1 LKTTE
6 TNIKIID
13 FDNETKQVI
22 KSLNY
27 EWLNKYFHIEQ
38 GDVISL
44 SNPQREIIEKGGYIY
59 YASLNNEIVG
69 TVSLIKKENNLFEL
83 GKMAVTQSAQGY
95 GIGTILLEHCL
106 KVVRNKQIPKLVLYS
121 NTQLE
126 SAIHLYKKYGFKE
139 IPLENGLYDRA
150 NIKMELIINNN

>member
-1 LKTTE
+1 MKTKE

-150 NIKMELIINNN
+150 NVKMELIINNN

>member
-1 LKTTE
+1 MKTTE

-106 KVVRNKQIPKLVLYS
+106 KVVRNKELPKLVLYS

>member
-1 LKTTE
+1 MKTTE

-106 KVVRNKQIPKLVLYS
+106 KVVRNKEIPKLVLYS